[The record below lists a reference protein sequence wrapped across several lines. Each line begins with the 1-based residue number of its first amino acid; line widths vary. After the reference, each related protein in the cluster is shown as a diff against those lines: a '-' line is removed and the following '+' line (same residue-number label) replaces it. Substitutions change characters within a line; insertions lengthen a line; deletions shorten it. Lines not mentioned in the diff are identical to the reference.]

1 MLKRFT
7 LSVAAVSLAAAGAAF
22 AQSKM
27 SEDDTKAIKNLAEAN
42 LAEIEAGK
50 LASDK
55 ASSPQVKQFGE
66 RMVKDHTQMLD
77 ELKKLA
83 QSKGVELPGSAGMG
97 DRAHTLALRTKS
109 GQDFDK
115 AYMEDMVK
123 DHEKD
128 VKETAEL
135 GQQISDPQLKAAV
148 EKAHAEI
155 QQHLTLAKQIESSA
169 SAGGTSN
176 PSAK

>member
-7 LSVAAVSLAAAGAAF
+7 LSVAAVSLVAAGTVF

-27 SEDDTKAIKNLAEAN
+27 SEDDTKAMKNIAEAN

-50 LASDK
+50 LAADK

-77 ELKKLA
+77 DLKKLA

-115 AYMEDMVK
+115 AYM
-123 DHEKD
+123 
-128 VKETAEL
+128 
-135 GQQISDPQLKAAV
+135 
-148 EKAHAEI
+148 
-155 QQHLTLAKQIESSA
+155 
-169 SAGGTSN
+169 
-176 PSAK
+176 